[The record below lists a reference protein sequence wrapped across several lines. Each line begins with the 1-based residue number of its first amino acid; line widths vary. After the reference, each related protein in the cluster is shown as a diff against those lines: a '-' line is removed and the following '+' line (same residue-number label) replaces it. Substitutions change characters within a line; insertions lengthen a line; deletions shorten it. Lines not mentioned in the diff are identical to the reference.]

1 MEVKGNAAGK
11 ILRLLAQPLGHYER
25 LNPSNIASLDLLF
38 LFFLPLFFEDA
49 HPGLPFLLFTFCNV
63 VGFPN
68 WMLSRPVWKVN
79 TLSTNTRMTPFQ
91 IEDTSRSDIDG
102 GARRGGVVE
111 VPASG
116 VTMQSNGFHKLK
128 LVKVHDLYKPASGFS
143 LKSMGG

>member
-1 MEVKGNAAGK
+1 M
-11 ILRLLAQPLGHYER
+11 
-25 LNPSNIASLDLLF
+25 
-38 LFFLPLFFEDA
+38 
-49 HPGLPFLLFTFCNV
+49 
-63 VGFPN
+63 GFPD
-68 WMLSRPVWKVN
+68 WMVSRPVRKVN

-91 IEDTSRSDIDG
+91 IVDTLRSDTDG

>member
-1 MEVKGNAAGK
+1 
-11 ILRLLAQPLGHYER
+11 
-25 LNPSNIASLDLLF
+25 
-38 LFFLPLFFEDA
+38 
-49 HPGLPFLLFTFCNV
+49 
-63 VGFPN
+63 
-68 WMLSRPVWKVN
+68 
-79 TLSTNTRMTPFQ
+79 MTPFQ
-91 IEDTSRSDIDG
+91 IVDTLRSDTDG